1 MVGLDRSQYIKYKP
15 DTNTV
20 NGTQSVQYIP
30 NHWHPHTTY
39 QSHNHKDASA
49 LPTAVELGACMK
61 VNRKK
66 AQHMPVGDF
75 KADPG

>member
-1 MVGLDRSQYIKYKP
+1 MQYI
-15 DTNTV
+15 
-20 NGTQSVQYIP
+20 Q
-30 NHWHPHTTY
+30 NHSHPHKTY

-49 LPTAVELGACMK
+49 LLNAVELEACIK

-66 AQHMPVGDF
+66 AQHMLVGDF